1 MVVSGHGVRPNGGSL
16 SEMLVGSALAGLAEK
31 WGYGMR
37 RNNNML
43 GDIGAKVDRAADLGL
58 ATDAAAVIQA
68 RLSVTPCFTPGT
80 LIATPRGEMPA
91 ESLKVG
97 DKVITRDNGIRPIL
111 WIGRNDLSW
120 RDMQTRSHLKPVLIR
135 EGALGDGLPDRDMM
149 VSPNHRILV
158 SNQLTALHFDEP
170 EVLVAAKHLISGLG
184 MQSIDSFGTTYI
196 HFLFDRHEILLSNG
210 CWSESF
216 QPDDYSLKGLGNAQ
230 RSEIHELFPDLKT
243 RKGPGRFGAAR
254 RILSRVEAM
263 LVTR

>member
-1 MVVSGHGVRPNGGSL
+1 MMVRPFFH
-16 SEMLVGSALAGLAEK
+16 GLAEK
-31 WGYGMR
+31 RGFGMR

-43 GDIGAKVDRAADLGL
+43 GDFGARID
-58 ATDAAAVIQA
+58 ATAGAGPAGDAAALTKA
-68 RLSVTPCFTPGT
+68 RLAVTPCFTPGT

-91 ESLKVG
+91 ETLKAG
-97 DKVITRDNGIRPIL
+97 DKVVTRDNGIRPIL
-111 WIGRNDLSW
+111 WVGRNDLSW
-120 RDMQTRSHLKPVLIR
+120 RDMQAKAHLKPVLIR

-158 SNQLTALHFDEP
+158 SNQLTALHFDET
-170 EVLVAAKHLISGLG
+170 EVLVAAKHLVSGLG

-230 RSEIHELFPDLKT
+230 RNEIHELFPELKT
-243 RKGPGRFGAAR
+243 LKGPGRFGAAR